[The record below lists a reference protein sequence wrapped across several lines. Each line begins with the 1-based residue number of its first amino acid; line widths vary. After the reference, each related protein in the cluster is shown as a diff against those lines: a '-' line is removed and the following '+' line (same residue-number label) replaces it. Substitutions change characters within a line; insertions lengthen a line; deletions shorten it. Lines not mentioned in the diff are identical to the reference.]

1 MPYCLSSH
9 VKLNSMSRMVILGY
23 FPLQILTMFEEN
35 YPENLKKV
43 LLIKGEELL
52 HQSND
57 IRIILF
63 DNKQF

>member
-9 VKLNSMSRMVILGY
+9 VKLNVMFRMVILGY

-63 DNKQF
+63 DNKQV

>member
-9 VKLNSMSRMVILGY
+9 VKLNVMSRMVILGY